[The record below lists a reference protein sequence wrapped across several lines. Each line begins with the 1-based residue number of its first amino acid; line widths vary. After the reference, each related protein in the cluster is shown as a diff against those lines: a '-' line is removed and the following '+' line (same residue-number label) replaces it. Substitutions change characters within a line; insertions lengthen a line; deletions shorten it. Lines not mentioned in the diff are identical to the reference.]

1 MTGGQVFTSRLK
13 GRPVLDSE
21 GLTIGRIR
29 DVVILPTAGND
40 PPRALGLVVTLHRRR
55 IFVNLGRI
63 AEISV
68 DGAHLLGATVDLER
82 FTRRAGEI
90 LASEL
95 YGRHVD
101 GGTVADVAIRPCEQ
115 RRAGWEVCVLAITHG
130 LRFGGPTIVPWDK
143 YPGLF
148 QAGALAEQLAELRE
162 LRPADLASAVEGM
175 PPSRR
180 SQIAAALDDESLA
193 DLLEEMPEQDQVR
206 LLASLGLERSADVVE
221 EMQPDDAADLLA
233 EMPPE
238 QRERLLTAMES
249 VQAADLRRLLR
260 YGATTAGGL
269 MTSQPIIVTPDTPV
283 AEVLARVRDPDVPTT
298 VAAQVYVCEPPAAT
312 PTGRYLGSVT
322 FQRLLRRP
330 PSALIGECVE
340 EKSVFVLPDLPER
353 ELAAR
358 LAAYNLVSVAV
369 CDEDGRLLGAVTV
382 DDVLD
387 HLLPADW
394 RRTGG

>member
-1 MTGGQVFTSRLK
+1 MTDAQIFASRLK
-13 GRPVLDSE
+13 GRPLLDSG

-29 DVVILPTAGND
+29 DVVILPTAGSV
-40 PPRALGLVVTLHRRR
+40 PPRALGLVVLLQRRR

-82 FTRRAGEI
+82 FTQRAGEI
-90 LASEL
+90 LATEL
-95 YGRHVD
+95 HGRHVAD
-101 GGTVADVAIRPCEQ
+101 GIVADVAIRPVEQ
-115 RRAGWEVCVLAITHG
+115 GRTGWEVAALAIAHG
-130 LRFGGPTIVPWDK
+130 LRFREPAIVPWDK
-143 YPGLF
+143 YPELF
-148 QAGALAEQLAELRE
+148 QAGAEAEQLASLRE

-180 SQIAAALDDESLA
+180 SQLAEALDDESLA

-206 LLASLGLERSADVVE
+206 LLASLGLERTADVVE

-238 QRERLLTAMES
+238 QREKLLTAMKS
-249 VQAADLRRLLR
+249 VRATDLRRLLG
-260 YGATTAGGL
+260 YDASTAGGL
-269 MTSQPIIVTPDTPV
+269 MTSQPIIVTPDAPV
-283 AEVLARVRDPDVPTT
+283 AEVLARISNGSVPVTA
-298 VAAQVYVCEPPAAT
+298 AAQVYVCEPPAAT
-312 PTGRYLGSVT
+312 PTGRYLGSVG

-330 PSALIGECVE
+330 PSVLVGECLE
-340 EKSVFVLPDLPER
+340 DTSVFVRPDLPER
-353 ELAAR
+353 DLAAK

-387 HLLPADW
+387 HLLPTDW